1 MSPRS
6 WNTRINDMLLCCNNI
21 LLFSK
26 NLNFEAFLNDP
37 KTVRAVAFEL
47 TTLGEAVRSIP
58 IEIKEKY
65 TEIPWSKIQG
75 IRNILVHEYFLLD
88 EEIIWQTV
96 QQDIP
101 SLIEKLEVIMS
112 DD

>member
-1 MSPRS
+1 
-6 WNTRINDMLLCCNNI
+6 LKL
-21 LLFSK
+21 K
-26 NLNFEAFLNDP
+26 
-37 KTVRAVAFEL
+37 
-47 TTLGEAVRSIP
+47 
-58 IEIKEKY
+58 KY

-101 SLIEKLEVIMS
+101 SLIEKLEIIMS